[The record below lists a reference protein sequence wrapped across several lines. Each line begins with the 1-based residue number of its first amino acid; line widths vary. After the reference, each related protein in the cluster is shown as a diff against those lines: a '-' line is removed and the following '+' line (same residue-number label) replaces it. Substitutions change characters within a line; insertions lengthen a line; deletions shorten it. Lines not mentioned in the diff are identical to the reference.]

1 MDSWKQD
8 WGTILDW
15 IRHLGR
21 TSSQAIMSGNGML
34 GYARSLTQHE
44 LSMSL
49 LSLSPAIDV
58 RSQTHSRQDVAPILV
73 GTMTMHRRIQPEPQA
88 QAPAANSNSPRAW
101 CTPRAGHSR
110 SPSRKVRALVL
121 PPRAAA
127 RLDVVAAPVF
137 LPWDWDCGGCGG
149 EGTAQR
155 HESEPLAV
163 VTKEPGSRGK
173 KNKMTLTS
181 RPVCAS
187 AQRRA
192 KTKSVLLLLE

>member
-1 MDSWKQD
+1 MEKQD

-49 LSLSPAIDV
+49 LSLSPAIHV
-58 RSQTHSRQDVAPILV
+58 RSQIHSRQDVTPSRL

-121 PPRAAA
+121 PPRAVA

-137 LPWDWDCGGCGG
+137 LPWDWDCCGCGG

-155 HESEPLAV
+155 HESEPLRIQRQ
-163 VTKEPGSRGK
+163 KERDDFNLSTSLCFRK
-173 KNKMTLTS
+173 ASVCCLNKCDYIFF
-181 RPVCAS
+181 PFF
-187 AQRRA
+187 AQ
-192 KTKSVLLLLE
+192 

>member
-1 MDSWKQD
+1 MGSWKQY

-44 LSMSL
+44 LFMSL

-58 RSQTHSRQDVAPILV
+58 RSQTQDVTPIRL

-88 QAPAANSNSPRAW
+88 HAPAANSNSPRAW

-110 SPSRKVRALVL
+110 SPSPKVRALAL
-121 PPRAAA
+121 PPRPLWQRQCPEL
-127 RLDVVAAPVF
+127 RLCT
-137 LPWDWDCGGCGG
+137 PWM
-149 EGTAQR
+149 R
-155 HESEPLAV
+155 VL
-163 VTKEPGSRGK
+163 
-173 KNKMTLTS
+173 
-181 RPVCAS
+181 
-187 AQRRA
+187 
-192 KTKSVLLLLE
+192 KTPHVGLIYFC